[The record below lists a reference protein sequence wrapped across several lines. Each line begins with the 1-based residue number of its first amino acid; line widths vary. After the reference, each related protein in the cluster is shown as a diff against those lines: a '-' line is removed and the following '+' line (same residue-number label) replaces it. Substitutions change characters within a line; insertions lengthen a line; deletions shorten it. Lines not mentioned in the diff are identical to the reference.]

1 MLKTIILPRQARDKH
16 KQNTPKGG
24 LAFAGVDVLES
35 KGSSAKCA
43 AAQGNN
49 CQDDYGARHAFQLT
63 FL

>member
-1 MLKTIILPRQARDKH
+1 M
-16 KQNTPKGG
+16 
-24 LAFAGVDVLES
+24 DVLES